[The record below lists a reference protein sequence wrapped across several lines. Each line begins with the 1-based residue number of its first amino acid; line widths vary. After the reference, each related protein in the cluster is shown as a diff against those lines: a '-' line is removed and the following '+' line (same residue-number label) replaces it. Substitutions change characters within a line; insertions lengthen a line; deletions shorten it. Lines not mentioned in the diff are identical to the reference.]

1 MKAVADALEV
11 ARSHLHEKVRRLAK
25 PRGSYRKPDDE
36 DLLPLIRR
44 LVDERPTYGYRRITA
59 LANRELVKTGK
70 PMANHKRIFRIMRQN
85 GMLLARHTGRR
96 KGRLHD
102 GKVVVMRSN
111 LRWCSDG
118 FEISCWNGDLVRLAF
133 IIDAHDR
140 EIIAWHAV
148 ANAGISGS
156 MVRDM
161 MLEAVESRFAAI
173 QAPHALEWLTDNGS
187 VYTAQETRA
196 FATALNL
203 VPCFTPIQSPESN
216 GISEA
221 SSHPQPLPTRA
232 HKGEGSRPSLLL
244 EFYPDGTCYDFVAL
258 SEHYCFSMP
267 AFSMTEA
274 HFLISADMRSR
285 I

>member
-11 ARSHLHEKVRRLAK
+11 ARSHLHEKVLLLAK
-25 PRGSYRKPDDE
+25 PRGSYRKPDDG

-133 IIDAHDR
+133 IR
-140 EIIAWHAV
+140 PPCVHASC
-148 ANAGISGS
+148 GLTG
-156 MVRDM
+156 
-161 MLEAVESRFAAI
+161 AARSDSS
-173 QAPHALEWLTDNGS
+173 AARG
-187 VYTAQETRA
+187 
-196 FATALNL
+196 ATAE
-203 VPCFTPIQSPESN
+203 QKMKY
-216 GISEA
+216 A
-221 SSHPQPLPTRA
+221 
-232 HKGEGSRPSLLL
+232 
-244 EFYPDGTCYDFVAL
+244 
-258 SEHYCFSMP
+258 
-267 AFSMTEA
+267 
-274 HFLISADMRSR
+274 
-285 I
+285 